1 MSQPHGVALWGG
13 SQSESVAQCAQGGRL
28 PYCAE
33 WVAEGR
39 FQPLGLSTG
48 LGRRMCST
56 SDGAELLWVLA
67 LWAADLDSDG
77 IVGDGAN
84 ASSGGA
90 LWPVA
95 GTARS
100 GSVV

>member
-1 MSQPHGVALWGG
+1 MLVARQGGGVSAPWAVSQPHGVALWGG

-39 FQPLGLSTG
+39 FQPLVLITG

-56 SDGAELLWVLA
+56 SE
-67 LWAADLDSDG
+67 
-77 IVGDGAN
+77 
-84 ASSGGA
+84 
-90 LWPVA
+90 
-95 GTARS
+95 
-100 GSVV
+100 GSE